1 MARVRRKRYSD
12 AFRLEAV
19 RLVQTSDR
27 PVTEIAEHLGITA
40 KTLHEWVRQH
50 RPPAPTRLTGDE
62 RSELEQ
68 LRRDNARLR
77 MERDILKKAAAF
89 FARETNE

>member
-1 MARVRRKRYSD
+1 MGRSRRKRDS
-12 AFRLEAV
+12 AEFKAEAV

-27 PVTEIAEHLGITA
+27 AITEIAAHLGVTA
-40 KTLHEWVRQH
+40 KSLHEWVRAM
-50 RPPAPTRLTGDE
+50 RPPAPDRLTGDE
-62 RSELEQ
+62 RRELEQ

-89 FARETNE
+89 FARETSD

>member
-1 MARVRRKRYSD
+1 MGRSRRKRYS
-12 AFRLEAV
+12 AEFKAEAV

-27 PVTEIAEHLGITA
+27 AITEIAAHLGVTA
-40 KTLHEWVRQH
+40 KSLHEWVRAM
-50 RPPAPTRLTGDE
+50 RPPAPDRLTGDE
-62 RSELEQ
+62 RRELEQ

-89 FARETNE
+89 FARETSD

>member
-12 AFRLEAV
+12 AFKLEAV

-27 PVTEIAEHLGITA
+27 PVTEIAEHLGVTA

-50 RPPAPTRLTGDE
+50 RPPAPERLTDDE
-62 RSELEQ
+62 RSELER
-68 LRRDNARLR
+68 LRRENARLR

-89 FARETNE
+89 FASETKE